1 MSHHPLGIPG
11 FLSFSLRK
19 SRDFRDEKIFKCQNS
34 QRVMNRDAVVKALT
48 QTAQFVETGDV
59 LVVRRDGSHT
69 VIRRGVFGV
78 FPCTDIVNDVLLL
91 LQCVKRVI
99 SALPPTVALHF
110 RSVTMR
116 RRPDGNCFAD
126 LDGKDVRAYVVV
138 ASGVSRVF
146 VY

>member
-1 MSHHPLGIPG
+1 
-11 FLSFSLRK
+11 
-19 SRDFRDEKIFKCQNS
+19 
-34 QRVMNRDAVVKALT
+34 MNRDAIARALGAL
-48 QTAQFVETGDV
+48 AQAVQAGDV
-59 LVVRRDGSHT
+59 LVVRRDGSHA

-78 FPCTDIVNDVLLL
+78 FPCTDIVNDALLL

-138 ASGVSRVF
+138 TPGRPVRVF